1 MPQIVIAHTTPI
13 IHALAPLVYSSLTN
27 SSVLLIATD
36 GLQLL
41 QQLGEAKTLPDI
53 LFIDAYLATIDGA
66 MVTKY
71 IKLAYPN
78 IKIIGLHTADDDVTI
93 TTMLFAGA
101 DGYVWQYD
109 LNSIIP
115 HCLQNI
121 DHDPVYL
128 DSRLGLVRLLK
139 LYQQRCHYLSRCAEV
154 IAQYKL
160 TPTEQKFL
168 VLSASHLPYQ
178 AIAQLMFVTPKT
190 LHTYFYR
197 LAQKLPVAN
206 RQELTV
212 FSLQYGLSILTN
224 HMTKEAAMLNA

>member
-1 MPQIVIAHTTPI
+1 MPQIVIAHTTHTISIAVLQAFEGMP
-13 IHALAPLVYSSLTN
+13 N
-27 SSVLLIATD
+27 STFQFSVSD

-41 QQLGEAKTLPDI
+41 QQLATAKTLPDI
-53 LFIDAYLATIDGA
+53 LFIDVYLATIDGA
-66 MVTKY
+66 MATKY

-78 IKIIGLHTADDDVTI
+78 IKIIGMHTADDDITI
-93 TTMLFAGA
+93 ATMLFAGA

-109 LNSIIP
+109 LDSIIP
-115 HCLQNI
+115 HCIQHI

-128 DSRLGLVRLLK
+128 DSRLGLVRLYK
-139 LYQQRCHYLSRCAEV
+139 LYQQRCYYLSKCAEV
-154 IAQYKL
+154 IEQYKL

-168 VLSASHLPYQ
+168 VLSASHLPYK

-197 LAQKLPVAN
+197 LAQKLPVSN